1 MTKSAMVNT
10 NFGKIYREIETL
22 LTCSLRCP
30 RHSHIQKVVM
40 NMTKEY
46 FTTKWAPSVASV
58 LETVLAEA
66 EKS

>member
-10 NFGKIYREIETL
+10 NFGKICREIETL
-22 LTCSLRCP
+22 LTCSLCP

-58 LETVLAEA
+58 LEAVLAEA